1 VQARLA
7 LGNRRR
13 AGEGNANIAAA
24 LVGKIFD
31 DRGHPMS
38 PVSARRGARTYRY
51 YVSQAAIRRDRGE
64 AGSVRRIPAYAIEGL
79 IESELTTRGREG
91 EPCIRRVVI
100 SDTVI
105 EMTFSAT
112 TGGDGPAAGDI
123 VSIAAKLKTWG
134 GAKQLIG
141 DDGQS
146 LTRSE
151 PDEALLRAIARG
163 KRWEAQIASGER
175 LGANDIAAAER
186 LQSRYVDKILKLAWL
201 PPDMVERVAAGA
213 RLRDDSLTELIERNL
228 PLSWHDQRQLVA
240 LV

>member
-1 VQARLA
+1 MHPRRLQSRRQRRE
-7 LGNRRR
+7 LGR
-13 AGEGNANIAAA
+13 
-24 LVGKIFD
+24 
-31 DRGHPMS
+31 
-38 PVSARRGARTYRY
+38 
-51 YVSQAAIRRDRGE
+51 QQ
-64 AGSVRRIPAYAIEGL
+64 
-79 IESELTTRGREG
+79 
-91 EPCIRRVVI
+91 
-100 SDTVI
+100 
-105 EMTFSAT
+105 
-112 TGGDGPAAGDI
+112 
-123 VSIAAKLKTWG
+123 IAAKLKTWG